1 LGVEYLNAG
10 GQSAALNLGSGE
22 GISVMDVLKAVE
34 KVSGK
39 PVPHELF
46 ERRAG
51 DPPHLVAKSDLARQ
65 VLGWKPERS
74 DIETIVRDAWGWSE
88 KAIGEGLYSE

>member
-1 LGVEYLNAG
+1 
-10 GQSAALNLGSGE
+10 
-22 GISVMDVLKAVE
+22 
-34 KVSGK
+34 
-39 PVPHELF
+39 
-46 ERRAG
+46 
-51 DPPHLVAKSDLARQ
+51 VAKSDLARQ